1 MRKYSIYDIRQHT
14 KANVKIG
21 QFVLI
26 INMAGEP
33 QYTGRTGTV
42 KFIDDAGQIHGTWG
56 GCAIQPDNDIYEVIE
71 NNRRKIMLDIEVF
84 RQMIYQHTGG
94 LVEYSGDFQCDQ
106 TGGCPT
112 HLCWS
117 RTDGLAW
124 LQPYETSGL
133 SEEQIEKCWRDCA
146 RYGIVRCETGKE
158 FNDILK
164 ELGGYELECQEGLN
178 EEDEEIDVFKGK

>member
-1 MRKYSIYDIRQHT
+1 
-14 KANVKIG
+14 
-21 QFVLI
+21 
-26 INMAGEP
+26 
-33 QYTGRTGTV
+33 
-42 KFIDDAGQIHGTWG
+42 
-56 GCAIQPDNDIYEVIE
+56 
-71 NNRRKIMLDIEVF
+71 
-84 RQMIYQHTGG
+84 MIYQHTGG